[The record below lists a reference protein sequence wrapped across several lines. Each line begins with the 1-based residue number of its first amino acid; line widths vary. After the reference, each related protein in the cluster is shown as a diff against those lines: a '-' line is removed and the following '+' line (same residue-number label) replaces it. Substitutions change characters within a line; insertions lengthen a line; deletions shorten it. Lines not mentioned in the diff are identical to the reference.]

1 MIIKFYTNKKEIAPK
16 IMGAINQNLNL
27 NKTVNPTAKVQN
39 NSLCASDFQK
49 KSCIITLALV
59 TAPKKPKKAPYRKPE
74 AVKQLEALADQDQQ
88 RKHPNT
94 PAKYL
99 APCKYRDDT
108 ANGLTKCIIDYIR
121 LNGGQAER
129 INTTGIPQD
138 TRQQVTDI
146 LGRTRTIGSVTWRT
160 GGGTRG
166 SADISATIQGRSA
179 KIEVKIGKD
188 RQSDAQRQYQAAI
201 EAAGGLY
208 YIAKTFTEFLSWY
221 QLTFGKGGA
230 R

>member
-1 MIIKFYTNKKEIAPK
+1 MEKK
-16 IMGAINQNLNL
+16 
-27 NKTVNPTAKVQN
+27 TA
-39 NSLCASDFQK
+39 A
-49 KSCIITLALV
+49 TEV
-59 TAPKKPKKAPYRKPE
+59 TAVAKNNTANIHISNEMKARGMNYFADNITIVCAMLNVPAIPKKPKKAPYRKPE
-74 AVKQLEALADQDQQ
+74 AVKQLESMADAEQQ

-166 SADISATIQGRSA
+166 SADISATIQGRSV

-188 RQSDAQRQYQAAI
+188 RQSEAQRQYQAAI

-208 YIAKTFTEFLSWY
+208 YVAKDFTTFAQWY
-221 QLTFGKGGA
+221 AQLFEKGGA

>member
-1 MIIKFYTNKKEIAPK
+1 MEEKEMATTTAAAKDKDTANIRISNEMKARGMNYFADNITIVCAMLNVP
-16 IMGAINQNLNL
+16 AI
-27 NKTVNPTAKVQN
+27 
-39 NSLCASDFQK
+39 
-49 KSCIITLALV
+49 
-59 TAPKKPKKAPYRKPE
+59 PKKAPYRKPE

-108 ANGLTKCIIDYIR
+108 ANGLTKCIVDYIR
-121 LNGGQAER
+121 LQGGQAER

-166 SADISATIQGRSA
+166 SADISATIQGRSV

-208 YIAKTFTEFLSWY
+208 YIAKNFTEFVGWY
-221 QLTFGKGGA
+221 AQQFGKEA
-230 R
+230 QP